1 MLAPSRTVSTITG
14 PKEVF
19 GTILPPI
26 DVDPVCAGAVD
37 SASLLAEP
45 LEIGR
50 EDRRRYDDRPHLA
63 SCRADSAKGR
73 TNCSTALAKPSSL

>member
-14 PKEVF
+14 PKEMF

-37 SASLLAEP
+37 SAPLLAELP
-45 LEIGR
+45 EN
-50 EDRRRYDDRPHLA
+50 RP
-63 SCRADSAKGR
+63 RG
-73 TNCSTALAKPSSL
+73 STALR